1 MAELTGYSDD
11 LNDCQ
16 KSLIRNVEA
25 CANPTDDD
33 DEPEDLAEHY
43 TNPENIL
50 DIEYRLDAQNRLKSV
65 ELTLTWGGP
74 NIYLDTAACEIK
86 GYHGDTYTA
95 VLDKYDC
102 DKIAEYYEELHSCF

>member
-1 MAELTGYSDD
+1 MAQLTEYSDD

-33 DEPEDLAEHY
+33 DEPEDFVEHY
-43 TNPENIL
+43 TNHENIL

-65 ELTLTWGGP
+65 ELTLAYGGP

-86 GYHGDTYTA
+86 GYWSDTYT
-95 VLDKYDC
+95 VVVSKHDC
-102 DKIAEYYEELHSCF
+102 DQIAEYCGELHSCF